1 MDKDENQRQ
10 LKKTTNCVYSTVVD
24 CNSTLVE
31 PGFRKAEKLEK
42 LSGVNQAHGFSLEFY
57 GFLRSFMS

>member
-57 GFLRSFMS
+57 EFLRSFMS

>member
-10 LKKTTNCVYSTVVD
+10 LKQTANCVYSTVVD

-42 LSGVNQAHGFSLEFY
+42 LSGLNQAHGFSLEFY
-57 GFLRSFMS
+57 GFLRIFMS

>member
-42 LSGVNQAHGFSLEFY
+42 LCGLN
-57 GFLRSFMS
+57 

>member
-31 PGFRKAEKLEK
+31 PSFRKAEKLEK
-42 LSGVNQAHGFSLEFY
+42 LSGLIQAHGFS
-57 GFLRSFMS
+57 